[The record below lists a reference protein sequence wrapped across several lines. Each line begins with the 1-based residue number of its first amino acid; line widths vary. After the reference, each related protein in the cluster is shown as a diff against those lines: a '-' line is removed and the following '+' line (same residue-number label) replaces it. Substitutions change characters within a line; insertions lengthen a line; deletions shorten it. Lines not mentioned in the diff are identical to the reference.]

1 MVQESPL
8 LMVVIS
14 VPRAAPAW
22 SIKATTT
29 GSAATAVNSR
39 DTVDVEVTWV
49 VPVGKDSVAMAMGDL
64 KPLSAVMATEE
75 EAMRNSSKATA
86 AVIKASLDTLRDK
99 AISVRHMEEAVVD
112 MVVVTAGSRH
122 LVRSKP

>member
-1 MVQESPL
+1 MVQEPPL

-14 VPRAAPAW
+14 VTRAAPAW

-29 GSAATAVNSR
+29 GSAATAVDNR
-39 DTVDVEVTWV
+39 DTMAIEVTWV

-64 KPLSAVMATEE
+64 RPLSVEMATEE
-75 EAMRNSSKATA
+75 EAMGSSSRATA
-86 AVIKASLDTLRDK
+86 AVIKACLDTLRDK
-99 AISVRHMEEAVVD
+99 AISVRHMEEVVVD
-112 MVVVTAGSRH
+112 MVVVTVGSRH